1 MTKNN
6 APQAEQEDDAFSDPD
21 FLKFFNAMQANK
33 AKAAAEAIRNDP
45 SLTAGKNSVIN
56 IHKNQMNEESF
67 LKELL
72 LTNGNTLKL
81 TSIALLLKHLS
92 ESHDVSNCI
101 IAHDPKF
108 IDKAKYTSPK
118 LNEVINYALQKNN
131 DLNII
136 YKASSNHNTLIAYRQ
151 VAEQKFFYIIDSLG
165 DKGKDFDELQSAIT
179 KTINDSNHGAN
190 TYVIASTEQRQKD
203 RYTCSVFVYKD
214 LKLVLSNPDLLNKI
228 VKLSGNL
235 QSVKECQGF
244 NYFNEFPAEM
254 AKMIQSVS
262 VIKSDGR
269 DNVELMKTGVT
280 LLAHILKGK
289 DDYGVKSPLITK
301 TGKDLFETV
310 TIQNKL
316 STYFKEK
323 YIQDTIPKMLKA
335 LEPSAVIEI
344 FDQYNF
350 DVVCAGS
357 SESVQQDLS

>member
-6 APQAEQEDDAFSDPD
+6 APQAEKDPE
-21 FLKFFNAMQANK
+21 FLKFFEVMKANT

-45 SLTAGKNSVIN
+45 SLTAGKNSLIN
-56 IHKNQMNEESF
+56 IHKNQMNEASF

-81 TSIALLLKHLS
+81 TSIALLLKHLG

-101 IAHDPKF
+101 IAHDPKLM
-108 IDKAKYTSPK
+108 DKAKYASPK
-118 LNEVINYALQKNN
+118 LNEVINYALQKDN

-136 YKASSNHNTLIAYRQ
+136 YKASSNHSTLIAYRQ
-151 VAEQKFFYIIDSLG
+151 VADQKFFYVIDSLG
-165 DKGKDFDELQSAIT
+165 DKSTGFNELQSTIT
-179 KTINDSNHGAN
+179 NTINDSNHSAN

-203 RYTCSVFVYKD
+203 RDTCSVFVYKD

-228 VKLSGNL
+228 AKLSVNL
-235 QSVKECQGF
+235 QSVKQCQNF
-244 NYFNEFPAEM
+244 NYFNKFPAEM
-254 AKMIQSVS
+254 SKMIQSVS

-301 TGKDLFETV
+301 TGEDSFETV

-323 YIQDTIPKMLKA
+323 YIQDTFPKMLEA
-335 LEPSAVIEI
+335 LEPSEVIEA
-344 FDQYNF
+344 FDRYDFNII
-350 DVVCAGS
+350 CAGS
-357 SESVQQDLS
+357 SEPN